1 MRIHTYVL
9 TVALCA
15 AASSQAALG
24 QSPQGQSNAS
34 ATQSTSTKQ
43 SPITPQQTIS
53 SGTPGASKAAPKPPV
68 LLTNDNIDDP
78 TVKQTI
84 HGTAQPNAQR
94 DPKAT
99 AAQVSAAPKAQSN
112 QQAATSASAAKPK
125 LLLDPHKVLTNDD
138 LRSLG
143 RQGDVSVVGVDVD
156 LNGIY
161 DCDVNCYNEV
171 REAAKVYPGSDL
183 EWMRDLHSGIEKLK
197 KNNDWRA
204 VLVHLADIRSKFCT
218 LAADEQAAL
227 ARADNFDNVTEQQI
241 NIREQYNRQLNAAN
255 QNAVATYSR
264 MTPLQAQYSSLVA
277 SFMSVQVSRIMQANC
292 SGRNSNNYSADPD
305 DPND

>member
-1 MRIHTYVL
+1 MRIHIYVL
-9 TVALCA
+9 TIALGA

-24 QSPQGQSNAS
+24 QAPQGQSNAS
-34 ATQSTSTKQ
+34 APQSTSTKQ
-43 SPITPQQTIS
+43 SPTTPQQAVA
-53 SGTPGASKAAPKPPV
+53 SGTLGTSKTAPKPPV

-84 HGTAQPNAQR
+84 HGTAQPNAQQ

-99 AAQVSAAPKAQSN
+99 AVEVSAAPKTRSN

-125 LLLDPHKVLTNDD
+125 LLLDPHRVLTNDD
-138 LRSLG
+138 LRNLG

-161 DCDVNCYNEV
+161 ACDVNCYNEV
-171 REAAKVYPGSDL
+171 REAARVYPGSDL

-218 LAADEQAAL
+218 LAADEEAAL

-241 NIREQYNRQLNAAN
+241 NIREEYNRRLNAAN
-255 QNAVATYSR
+255 QDAVATYSR
-264 MTPLQAQYSSLVA
+264 MTPLEAQYSSLVA
-277 SFMSVQVSRIMQANC
+277 SFMSIQVSRIMQANC
-292 SGRNSNNYSADPD
+292 NNPNSNNYNPDPV

>member
-9 TVALCA
+9 TIVLWA

-24 QSPQGQSNAS
+24 QPSQAQSNAS
-34 ATQSTSTKQ
+34 APQSTSTKQ
-43 SPITPQQTIS
+43 MPTTPQQAVA
-53 SGTPGASKAAPKPPV
+53 SGTPGTSKGAPKPPV

-84 HGTAQPNAQR
+84 HGTAQPNAQ

-99 AAQVSAAPKAQSN
+99 TLQASAAPKAQSN

-138 LRSLG
+138 LRNLG
-143 RQGDVSVVGVDVD
+143 RPGDVSVVGVDVD

-161 DCDVNCYNEV
+161 SCDVNCYNEV

-183 EWMRDLHSGIEKLK
+183 QWMRDLRSGIEKLK

-218 LAADEQAAL
+218 LAADEQTAL

-241 NIREQYNRQLNAAN
+241 NIREEYNRQLNAAN
-255 QNAVATYSR
+255 QDAVAAYSR

-277 SFMSVQVSRIMQANC
+277 SFMSIQVSRIMQANC
-292 SGRNSNNYSADPD
+292 SRPNSNNYNAYPD